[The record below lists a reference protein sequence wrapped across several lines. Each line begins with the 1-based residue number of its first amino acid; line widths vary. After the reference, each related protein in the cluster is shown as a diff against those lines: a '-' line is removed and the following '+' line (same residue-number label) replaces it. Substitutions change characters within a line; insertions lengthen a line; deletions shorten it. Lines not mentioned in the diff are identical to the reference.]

1 MIWPL
6 SLLTRASKG
15 ADLTPTEADTIVSS
29 IQKAVNAALVGW
41 GKDESATTGLIW
53 GYLGGQAWSGSAW
66 STVAAGTVSLAAS
79 ATNYIQ
85 RTIAGVVSV
94 NQTGWTAGSIPMF
107 QVVTTGSGVMSWT
120 DMRAESI
127 PAAFLGTA
135 LGIATL
141 DSGGKVPT
149 AQLPASVL
157 GSLKYQGTWNA
168 STNSPALASGVGTTG
183 FYYIVG
189 TAGSTAI
196 DGVSSWKIG
205 DWITFDGTKWDKVDN
220 SVTPLATATP
230 QPLGTAA
237 VGTSGNAARED
248 HVHQAVPVF
257 GASGGSHASGL
268 VPDPGPTAGTVK
280 NLRED
285 GTWALREYDIGGGC
299 TGKPSASA
307 VILRMPAV
315 RAFTLPTN
323 LSGSQGKAGAA
334 ATASAT
340 FNIAK
345 NGTNIGTMVFAA
357 SATTPTFTLTATSFG
372 SGDVLT
378 VTAPS
383 SQDATLSDL
392 GFVLA
397 GSMA

>member
-1 MIWPL
+1 
-6 SLLTRASKG
+6 
-15 ADLTPTEADTIVSS
+15 
-29 IQKAVNAALVGW
+29 
-41 GKDESATTGLIW
+41 
-53 GYLGGQAWSGSAW
+53 
-66 STVAAGTVSLAAS
+66 
-79 ATNYIQ
+79 
-85 RTIAGVVSV
+85 
-94 NQTGWTAGSIPMF
+94 MF

-299 TGKPSASA
+299 TGKLFSLGRHPSHARRSSLHSA
-307 VILRMPAV
+307 HQSLWVSGQGRRGGHSLRDFQHRKKRHQHRHHGFRGLRDHAHLHAHGHQLRIRRCSHCD
-315 RAFTLPTN
+315 RAQQP
-323 LSGSQGKAGAA
+323 GR
-334 ATASAT
+334 
-340 FNIAK
+340 
-345 NGTNIGTMVFAA
+345 
-357 SATTPTFTLTATSFG
+357 
-372 SGDVLT
+372 
-378 VTAPS
+378 
-383 SQDATLSDL
+383 DL
-392 GFVLA
+392 V
-397 GSMA
+397 